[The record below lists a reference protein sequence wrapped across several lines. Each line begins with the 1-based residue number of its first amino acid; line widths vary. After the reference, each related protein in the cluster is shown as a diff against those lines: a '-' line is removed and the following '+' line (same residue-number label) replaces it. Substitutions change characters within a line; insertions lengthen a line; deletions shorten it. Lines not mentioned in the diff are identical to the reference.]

1 MVPRFLVLGVTVG
14 TVTLLASTASA
25 QFVLLNG
32 QSRTISTQNT
42 DSDGTP
48 EQDWDRIL
56 TYDDDGNVVENAL
69 VITDAATGDRGGPR
83 NSDRLLRWDPDP
95 GEGVWNATKETELS
109 G

>member
-69 VITDAATGDRGGPR
+69 VITDAATGDF
-83 NSDRLLRWDPDP
+83 LRSETTTSTYD
-95 GEGVWNATKETELS
+95 GNGNEVIAEAT
-109 G
+109 GC